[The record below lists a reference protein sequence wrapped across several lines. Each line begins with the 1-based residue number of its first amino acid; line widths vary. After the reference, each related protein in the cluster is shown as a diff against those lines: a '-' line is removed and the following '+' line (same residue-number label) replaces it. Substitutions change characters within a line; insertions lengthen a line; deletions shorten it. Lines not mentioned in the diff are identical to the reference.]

1 MKQLILLDDHTMILN
16 GISSFIEN
24 STKDWNIIAKLNS
37 YENLETFLKTFSS
50 SEPVVAVVDIE
61 LSKASESKTGFDAIR
76 LLSQSGINSVVYSM
90 YTSPSY
96 LMQATEFGAK
106 GYVSKSADDSELLEA
121 INTVAKGESYI
132 QKDLAEKMIQ
142 RTNVMLCLTKREREI
157 AVCIKNHMDNQQ
169 IAEKFQISVRTVENH
184 LSRLYD
190 KLGTKNRHN
199 LEEML

>member
-24 STKDWNIIAKLNS
+24 RTKDWNIIAKLNS

>member
-121 INTVAKGESYI
+121 INTVAKGELYI

>member
-142 RTNVMLCLTKREREI
+142 RTNIMLCLTKREREI

>member
-24 STKDWNIIAKLNS
+24 STEDWNIIAKLNS

-90 YTSPSY
+90 YSTPSY

>member
-61 LSKASESKTGFDAIR
+61 LSKALASKTGFDAIR

-142 RTNVMLCLTKREREI
+142 RTNIMLCLTKREREI